1 MNEADLAEVQ
11 TRMFQ
16 SYCNLKFG
24 CHLVTLR
31 QYSFSME
38 VEDSGLS
45 WLFFG
50 RNAELRSNHPEAR
63 TGTVSRRKRLIWK
76 VTVHLKG
83 KHPQSTVLSPLD
95 VAKYFYAEKRLSS
108 SEREKVIDE
117 FSHKVYEVADGSLLR
132 VLGDYLVGLT
142 LY

>member
-31 QYSFSME
+31 QYSFNME

-50 RNAELRSNHPEAR
+50 RNAELRSNHPEAG

-83 KHPQSTVLSPLD
+83 KHPQNTVLSPLD